1 MNDFIEI
8 LINETQNKLGDH
20 FFLEP
25 VTSIKNNNQ
34 IYHGIQVRKEDSSM
48 CPVFYVGRIYE
59 DYQNGILSLSDCAE
73 LLIRQIN
80 KPNDFSIDP
89 SFYSKYE
96 NIKDRVNVMLVNY
109 DANKEQLKE
118 KPHFCLLD
126 LAATFYVGIAIDNN
140 TMGVLHITNKLL
152 KEWGIDSDTF
162 VKVHLNVMLT
172 RSHAVLC
179 DIEDVIALLS
189 EKLGEEL
196 PEGFDDNFGKLKGHL
211 YVLTNAEG
219 RYGANMLLNTAILHQ
234 FATSHDDN
242 LVIYP
247 SSVHEAL
254 VTFKSDRYTNLITA
268 RHIAEVNLQMVS
280 PEERLSNN
288 VYLYDRHQKR
298 LSILSKGFSLAE
310 LEAMNYMVN

>member
-1 MNDFIEI
+1 MNDFIEM
-8 LINETQNKLGDH
+8 LISQTQNRLGDH
-20 FFLEP
+20 FFLET

-34 IYHGIQVRKEDSSM
+34 IYHGIQVRKEGTSI
-48 CPVFYVGRIYE
+48 CTVFYVGKIYE
-59 DYQNGILSLSDCAE
+59 DYREGILSLSDCTE
-73 LLIRQIN
+73 LLVRQIN
-80 KPNDFSIDP
+80 KPNDFAIDP
-89 SFYSKYE
+89 GFYSKYE
-96 NIKDRVNVMLVNY
+96 NIKDRISVMLVNY

-152 KEWGIDSDTF
+152 NEWGIDSETF
-162 VKVHLNVMLT
+162 VKVHLKAMPARN
-172 RSHAVLC
+172 HAVLC
-179 DIEDVIALLS
+179 DIKDMIALFG

-196 PEGFDDNFGKLKGHL
+196 PEDFYNTFDEQKGHL
-211 YVLTNAEG
+211 YVLSNAEG
-219 RYGANMLLNTAILHQ
+219 RYGASMLLNTAVLHQ
-234 FATSHDDN
+234 FAVAHDDN

-254 VTFKSDRYTNLITA
+254 VTFQSDRYINMITT
-268 RHIAEVNLQMVS
+268 RHIAEVNLQLVS

-298 LSILSKGFSLAE
+298 LNILSKGFSLAE
-310 LEAMNYMVN
+310 LEALNEMMQ